1 MRQLDR
7 NLAQNEVSLSGILT
21 PRPPCAAVYTNF
33 SMEFNFIAIA
43 GLLFVLPSKI
53 VRIKSGRRTSKR
65 DISAAENE
73 AEKL

>member
-1 MRQLDR
+1 MRHADR
-7 NLAQNEVSLSGILT
+7 NLAQNEVSFNGILM
-21 PRPPCAAVYTNF
+21 PQPLSAAVYTNF

-43 GLLFVLPSKI
+43 RLLFVLLSKI

-65 DISAAENE
+65 EIFAAENK